1 VEEAPTVGSTGDAA
15 AVRLAMAITRLR
27 ARLRALDR
35 KRSRGLPL
43 SQLSIVHHLLREG
56 PATASA
62 LATAQHVSQQ
72 AIAQSVVS
80 LKAAGLVRPERDATD
95 KRKVL
100 IHVTDAGREV
110 VESILASRTAW
121 LVRAVDRTVGPDER
135 ETLERAIDIL
145 ERLADAD
152 GDA

>member
-1 VEEAPTVGSTGDAA
+1 MTGTVEAGDPA

-27 ARLRALDR
+27 ARLRAIDR
-35 KRSRGLPL
+35 KRSMGLPL

-72 AIAQSVVS
+72 AIAQSLVS
-80 LKAAGLVRPERDATD
+80 LKAAGLVEPKADPDDR
-95 KRKVL
+95 RKSV
-100 IHVTDAGREV
+100 IHVTGAGREL

-121 LVRAVDRTVGPDER
+121 LVEAVERTVGPDER
-135 ETLERAIDIL
+135 ESLDRAIDLL

-152 GDA
+152 V